1 MNPKIHWV
9 NNAFFFNFYFLFL
22 LEMMEVISVKLQTE
36 NLFLLKAKIKQK
48 QACRNKEYNIAFK
61 DFN

>member
-1 MNPKIHWV
+1 
-9 NNAFFFNFYFLFL
+9 
-22 LEMMEVISVKLQTE
+22 MMEVISVKLQTE